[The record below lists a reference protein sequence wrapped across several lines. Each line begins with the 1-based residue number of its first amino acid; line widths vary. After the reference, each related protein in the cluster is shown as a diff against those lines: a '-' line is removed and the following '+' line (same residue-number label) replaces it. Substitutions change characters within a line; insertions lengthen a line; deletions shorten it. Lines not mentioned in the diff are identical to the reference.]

1 MVPIPGKSVK
11 NTGLHLLLPFRSL
24 ESLSKAQ
31 ESMFFPRFP
40 RVFSQVWK
48 PLVYPIPLVSQGG
61 YLQLWEGK
69 ELAPITYDVSASFSN
84 EKHWA
89 GSPEAW
95 VQVRVLPVI
104 TFGQSFHLSEPL
116 LPYCENNAIGVLGI
130 KRESSIGNALS
141 GFLFCAHGSC

>member
-1 MVPIPGKSVK
+1 MP
-11 NTGLHLLLPFRSL
+11 
-24 ESLSKAQ
+24 
-31 ESMFFPRFP
+31 
-40 RVFSQVWK
+40 
-48 PLVYPIPLVSQGG
+48 
-61 YLQLWEGK
+61 
-69 ELAPITYDVSASFSN
+69 PITYDVSASFSN